1 MSKFRRMIGFSQE
14 APSWPFGTDGA
25 LVYTGGSWTLNGVP
39 VGSGSTYTLT
49 NGQNKDFSSVSID
62 AGGTLEFTGWSG
74 QWPTIGCAGNF
85 VNNGTIKAYDFVNGT
100 FNTTAPDDT
109 SLSHTI
115 SYGSGGAGG
124 SSGNNGTYGG
134 SAGAGGLAGST
145 GNGGGGGSGG
155 HVHTFP
161 GYYKSGG
168 NGSNAS
174 SSNGGTGA
182 NKIYVSE
189 QSAGWNTTGGAN
201 TGGGSGAGLYG
212 NTGGTG
218 ANTNTAYIYQGGAG
232 GGGGSRGR
240 DGGCIYFRIK
250 GNISG
255 NGSIATNGT
264 NGGAG
269 GAGGVGYTQRV
280 TDTSGTTDW
289 GGAPGGGGGGGGGGS
304 GGKLV
309 IKYSGTNTQT
319 WSTPYAQGSGGSGG
333 TAGSIT
339 DLGGTA
345 AGAGQNG
352 FPGNSGQT
360 GVAPSI
366 TAV

>member
-1 MSKFRRMIGFSQE
+1 MIGFSQE
-14 APSWPFGTDGA
+14 TPSWPFGTDGA

-39 VGSGSTYTLT
+39 VGVGSTYTLT

-62 AGGTLEFTGWSG
+62 AGGTLEFTGWTG

-85 VNNGTIKAYDFVNGT
+85 VNNGTIKAYDFVDGT

-115 SYGSGGAGG
+115 SYGPGGSGGSGG
-124 SSGNNGTYGG
+124 TNGGHSGTG
-134 SAGAGGLAGST
+134 GAGGLAGST

-155 HVHTFP
+155 YVNDWDGWF
-161 GYYKSGG
+161 KNGG

-174 SSNGGTGA
+174 SSNGGAGA
-182 NKIYVSE
+182 NRIYVSE
-189 QSAGWNTTGGAN
+189 QAAVWNSTAGAN
-201 TGGGSGAGLYG
+201 LGGGSGAGLYG

-218 ANTNTAYIYQGGAG
+218 GNAVTANLGMGGAG

-240 DGGCIYFRIK
+240 NGGCLYFRIR

-264 NGGAG
+264 NGGTG
-269 GAGGVGYTQRV
+269 GAGGTGYKYRI
-280 TDTSGTTDW
+280 TDSLGDHDYA
-289 GGAPGGGGGGGGGGS
+289 GPPGGGGGGGGGGS

-309 IKYSGTNTQT
+309 LKYSGTNTQT
-319 WSTPYAQGSGGSGG
+319 WSTPYTQGSGGSGG
-333 TAGSIT
+333 AAGTLS
-339 DLGGTA
+339 DLGGGGDG
-345 AGAGQNG
+345 AGAAQSG
-352 FPGNSGQT
+352 FPGSSGQA